1 VSATRSSDAAKN
13 VGARTTKTL
22 LNRINA
28 IYEKLKNARRRYLR
42 GNKLGRLYPKQP
54 LVGVGAVIICNGKIL
69 LEKRK
74 GEPGRGKWT
83 VPGGL
88 VELGETVERT
98 LMREV
103 EEETSLK
110 VKKPE
115 LIDVVSNVIVDGN
128 SKIKYHFVIVDYF
141 VKLEGG
147 TLKAGDDAAELI
159 WVTFDDVESYD
170 LTKSFR
176 EFFRRNR
183 QRLEKLNSCL

>member
-1 VSATRSSDAAKN
+1 
-13 VGARTTKTL
+13 
-22 LNRINA
+22 
-28 IYEKLKNARRRYLR
+28 
-42 GNKLGRLYPKQP
+42 LGRLYPKQP

-74 GEPGRGKWT
+74 GEPGRGKWAI
-83 VPGGL
+83 PGGL
-88 VELGETVERT
+88 VELGETVEHT

-103 EEETSLK
+103 EEETSLE
-110 VKKPE
+110 VEKPE
-115 LIDVVSNVIVDGN
+115 LIDVVSNVIVDEN

-147 TLKAGDDAAELI
+147 TLKAADDAAELR

-176 EFFRRNR
+176 GFFQRNR
-183 QRLEKLNSCL
+183 QKLEKLNSCL